1 MRPRAQLWL
10 PTAPV
15 QPEDPRGRRAKV
27 HARLQGRRGAGFGGD
42 LGAVEAR
49 RGGEGGS
56 GGGRA
61 KARGPEGQ
69 RVGGSAPGRGEKIY
83 TRALQGRSRVGP
95 RRLQGSCRV
104 GPG

>member
-10 PTAPV
+10 PTAPA
-15 QPEDPRGRRAKV
+15 QPEDPRGGRAKV

-49 RGGEGGS
+49 RGGGS
-56 GGGRA
+56 QWRRHGQGQGT
-61 KARGPEGQ
+61 RGPEGQ
-69 RVGGSAPGRGEKIY
+69 RVDGSAPGRGEKIY

-95 RRLQGSCRV
+95 SQL
-104 GPG
+104 